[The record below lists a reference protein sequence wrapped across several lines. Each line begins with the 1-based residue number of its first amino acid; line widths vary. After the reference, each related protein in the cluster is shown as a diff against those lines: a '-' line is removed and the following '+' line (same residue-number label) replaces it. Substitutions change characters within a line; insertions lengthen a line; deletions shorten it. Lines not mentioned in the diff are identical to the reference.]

1 MSALLDRETN
11 DHLFNMENI
20 LYIIVIEP
28 YILDGLPEKK
38 HVSSPNL
45 GLYDAHFGAVNS
57 TIATRN
63 DKIKGNP

>member
-1 MSALLDRETN
+1 M
-11 DHLFNMENI
+11 I
-20 LYIIVIEP
+20 IYITYKISYTFLIISVIVIEL
-28 YILDGLPEKK
+28 YILDKLPEKK

>member
-1 MSALLDRETN
+1 MIIYITYRTSYTFLIN
-11 DHLFNMENI
+11 CME
-20 LYIIVIEP
+20 L
-28 YILDGLPEKK
+28 YILDKLPEKK

-57 TIATRN
+57 IIATRN

>member
-1 MSALLDRETN
+1 MEQSVAIFPRN
-11 DHLFNMENI
+11 NIENI
-20 LYIIVIEP
+20 SVIVIEL
-28 YILDGLPEKK
+28 YILDKLPEKK